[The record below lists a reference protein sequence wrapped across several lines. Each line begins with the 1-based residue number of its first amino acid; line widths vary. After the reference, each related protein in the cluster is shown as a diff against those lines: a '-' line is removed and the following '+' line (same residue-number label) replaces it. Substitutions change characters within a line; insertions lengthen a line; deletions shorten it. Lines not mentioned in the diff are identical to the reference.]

1 MLKKKS
7 SNIVLDTAQQT
18 WKKRPS
24 EIRGYQRTFYITSED
39 GDYIRVDYNL
49 KDKRVRL
56 YVEVEEE
63 GGNAYYSVITDG
75 KITAERSVST
85 GRSFGFSERFR
96 ERATIYS
103 TLPNN
108 QVLKLINRNYGI
120 QRGKPVEKEKP
131 RTEKEKLLQ
140 ETKKR
145 YFKPDFYQNGEEGEA
160 GRKTIFKTLG
170 LVDLVD
176 FMIGLL
182 ISVLVFLYFGY
193 SYVAMGVTAAFFGII
208 IGFVDL
214 FFRGR
219 SPVFTKVIFFL
230 FAGVVLYFYGNF
242 M

>member
-7 SNIVLDTAQQT
+7 SNIVLDTVQQT

-75 KITAERSVST
+75 KITSERSVST
-85 GRSFGFSERFR
+85 GRNFGFSERFH
-96 ERATIYS
+96 ERAMIFSTI
-103 TLPNN
+103 PNN
-108 QVLKLINRNYGI
+108 QVLKLVNRNYGI
-120 QRGKPVEKEKP
+120 QRGRPLEKDKPK
-131 RTEKEKLLQ
+131 TEKEKLIH
-140 ETKKR
+140 ETKQR
-145 YFKPDFYQNGEEGEA
+145 YFKPEFYATGEEDEG
-160 GRKTIFKTLG
+160 GRGALFKTLG
-170 LVDLVD
+170 LFDLID

-182 ISVLVFLYFGY
+182 ISGSVFLYFGY
-193 SYVAMGVTAAFFGII
+193 SYLAMGVAAAFFGII
-208 IGFVDL
+208 IGFVDM

-219 SPVFTKVIFFL
+219 SPIFSKVGFFL
-230 FAGVVLYFYGNF
+230 LAGAVLYIYGYF